1 MIKYVTLT
9 ISILLLTLSCLYSQD
24 DISLTPNIPKEVFS
38 GDQFTVEVTIKK
50 GKFKGIARFEQK
62 LPAGFTATK
71 MESANGEFRF
81 LKNTVILQWMNVPYE
96 DEFKIS
102 YKIKTDTSVEGYY
115 VMRANFYFIQ
125 NSQRR
130 VVEMYPHVLTIRKHN
145 SNKISKNNPSDNLIT
160 NNLDNILKKGEQ
172 SCIRQ
177 KPYLND
183 NNEII
188 VNILVNKGNLN
199 KFGKIQELIPKGY
212 KAISVKSN
220 NAMFVYNN
228 RLHIVKF
235 MWMNLPK
242 ANQFVVSYKLIPIK
256 DIPDEAFIITGQM
269 FYANNNTTNTVDIVE
284 RGVDLMKYIQ
294 HK

>member
-1 MIKYVTLT
+1 MIKHVTLT

-38 GDQFTVEVTIKK
+38 GDQFTIEVTIKK
-50 GKFKGIARFEQK
+50 GSFKGIARFEQK

-71 MESANGEFRF
+71 MNSANGEFRF
-81 LKNTVILQWMNVPYE
+81 IKNTVILQWMNIPFD

-102 YKIKTDTSVEGYY
+102 YKVRTDTSVDGYY
-115 VMRANFYFIQ
+115 VMRAKFYFIQ

-130 VVEMYPHVLTIRKHN
+130 VVEMYPHVLTIKKRN
-145 SNKISKNNPSDNLIT
+145 SNKVSKNKNGDLVA
-160 NNLDNILKKGEQ
+160 NNLDNILKKGEL

-183 NNEII
+183 NNEIV
-188 VNILVNKGNLN
+188 VNILVNKGNLH

-242 ANQFVVSYKLIPIK
+242 ANQFVVSYKLIPIHG
-256 DIPDEAFIITGQM
+256 IPDEAFIITGQM

-284 RGVDLMKYIQ
+284 RGVDLMKYIK